1 MSANDLFDRLG
12 DLSPE
17 DLRQVRARVEFLLPA
32 AAGRSPAVKGRAAP
46 DHAGMVHKE
55 MAASLRGFGVRSV
68 PPPGV
73 ILRSPYAKD
82 FRDGVAALVA
92 YATEYL
98 APATRP
104 ELVLAVRVLLGVVT
118 RRMQERRVPITLVS
132 LCRALKAVEAAV
144 EYEFPGYRASGL
156 LAAVLNPRTATGAAT
171 EEEAAAV

>member
-1 MSANDLFDRLG
+1 MSANELFDRLG

-17 DLRQVRARVEFLLPA
+17 DLRQVQARVEFLLPA
-32 AAGRSPAVKGRAAP
+32 GGRVPAAKGRPAP
-46 DHAGMVHKE
+46 DHAALVHKE
-55 MAASLRGFGVRSV
+55 MVTALRRLGVRTV
-68 PPPGV
+68 PPSGV

-82 FRDGVAALVA
+82 FRDGVAAVIG

-98 APATRP
+98 QPRNRP

-156 LAAVLNPRTATGAAT
+156 LQAVLNPRTATSAVS